1 MASIAKIKKVIIDF
15 ATKNKQFYFKD
26 MEKAVREAIPGVKLT
41 EIQRAFIELTNEGTL
56 VYCGRTMFSMKEN
69 REYSTYTNPHS
80 SQTKQHDK
88 QQRQNQTR
96 RNDMAVQQKT
106 RDSKNSSD
114 LSRLE
119 EKLRILYE
127 YEKKYLDLLKEY
139 KEEIKFAAAL
149 QEDLRKE
156 RTKFF
161 AESLKEVFK
170 TLKDAQV
177 ESQVASMW
185 IKELVDSYTRSLDL
199 SSGLIEEHTLDMIAE
214 IREEAK
220 KEAQSLK
227 LNNEKQD
234 TVK

>member
-1 MASIAKIKKVIIDF
+1 MAIQQN
-15 ATKNKQFYFKD
+15 TKDGKS
-26 MEKAVREAIPGVKLT
+26 A
-41 EIQRAFIELTNEGTL
+41 
-56 VYCGRTMFSMKEN
+56 
-69 REYSTYTNPHS
+69 
-80 SQTKQHDK
+80 
-88 QQRQNQTR
+88 
-96 RNDMAVQQKT
+96 
-106 RDSKNSSD
+106 SD

-227 LNNEKQD
+227 LNNEKQS
-234 TVK
+234 KSE